1 MVNSKKL
8 DKVYNALVVGM
19 AIDDAYIYAGLT
31 PDEIAEVSV
40 STSLQAKWSEVQKS
54 HEFFLLGKLGEVIE
68 KQARL
73 GKENAITWSLEHMYA
88 RYGGKGQGGGDVHIH
103 MSDTDPSEFDTVEIH
118 SVPDVAVPSSGSG
131 N

>member
-1 MVNSKKL
+1 MVDRAKL

-40 STSLQAKWSEVQKS
+40 STQLQQRWSEVQKS
-54 HEFFLLGKLGEVIE
+54 HEFFLLGKLGDVID
-68 KQARL
+68 KQARM
-73 GKENAITWSLEHMYA
+73 GKEGAVTWALEHMYA

-103 MSDTDPSEFDTVEIH
+103 MSDSDPGDFDTVEIH
-118 SVPDVAVPSSGSG
+118 RKKATVEESSL
-131 N
+131 

>member
-1 MVNSKKL
+1 MVDRAKL

-40 STSLQAKWSEVQKS
+40 STQLQARWSEVQKS
-54 HEFFLLGKLGEVIE
+54 HEFFLLRKLGDVIE
-68 KQARL
+68 KQARM
-73 GKENAITWSLEHMYA
+73 GKEGAVTWALEHMYA

-103 MSDTDPSEFDTVEIH
+103 MSDSDPADFDTVEIH
-118 SVPDVAVPSSGSG
+118 RKKAAVEESSL
-131 N
+131 

>member
-1 MVNSKKL
+1 MVDSRKL

-40 STSLQAKWSEVQKS
+40 STQLQARWAEVAKS
-54 HEFFLLGKLGEVIE
+54 HEFFLLGKLGEIVE
-68 KQARL
+68 KQTRM
-73 GKENAITWSLEHMYA
+73 GKEGAVTWALEHMYA

-103 MSDTDPSEFDTVEIH
+103 MSDDDPAAYDTVEIH
-118 SVPDVAVPSSGSG
+118 RKSVSKGD
-131 N
+131 

>member
-1 MVNSKKL
+1 LKETDMVDAKKL

-40 STSLQAKWSEVQKS
+40 STQLQARWSEVQKS

-68 KQARL
+68 KQARM

-103 MSDTDPSEFDTVEIH
+103 MSDSDPGDFDTVEIH
-118 SVPDVAVPSSGSG
+118 RKKDS
-131 N
+131 